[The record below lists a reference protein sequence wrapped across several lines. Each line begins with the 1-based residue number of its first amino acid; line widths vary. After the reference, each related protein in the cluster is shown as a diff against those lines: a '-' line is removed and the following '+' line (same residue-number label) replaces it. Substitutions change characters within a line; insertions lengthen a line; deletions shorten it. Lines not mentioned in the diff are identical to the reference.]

1 MKLQIENIEIGR
13 FTYDQFLRFV
23 KNPSIKNIGVDF
35 YFLLAQAIT
44 LNDQF
49 KKLFKKIK
57 IHI

>member
-13 FTYDQFLRFV
+13 STYDQFLRFV
-23 KNPSIKNIGVDF
+23 KSFNQKYWSRF

-49 KKLFKKIK
+49 KKLFKK
-57 IHI
+57 